1 MDAARGPQSMP
12 EPGWVLHLHLHLHL
26 RLHLRLLEPAWSLEI
41 QSQDENDAPTR

>member
-12 EPGWVLHLHLHLHL
+12 EPGWVLHLHL